1 MTLGYVTLGA
11 HDPEEATKFFD
22 PTLGALGYE
31 ASRPFPGWVMYG
43 PKGKDAILGI
53 CKPYDGKEPR
63 AGNGNMLS
71 FLASSKEQI
80 QAAHAAALA
89 NGGTCE
95 GPPGYRPSDATSG
108 FYAAYF
114 RDPVGNKL
122 CAFLMD

>member
-11 HDPEEATKFFD
+11 HDPEEATAFFD

-63 AGNGNMLS
+63 AGNGAMLS

-80 QAAHAAALA
+80 QAVHAAALVHLRQH
-89 NGGTCE
+89 GERVTGLT
-95 GPPGYRPSDATSG
+95 
-108 FYAAYF
+108 
-114 RDPVGNKL
+114 RDQR
-122 CAFLMD
+122 AQIR